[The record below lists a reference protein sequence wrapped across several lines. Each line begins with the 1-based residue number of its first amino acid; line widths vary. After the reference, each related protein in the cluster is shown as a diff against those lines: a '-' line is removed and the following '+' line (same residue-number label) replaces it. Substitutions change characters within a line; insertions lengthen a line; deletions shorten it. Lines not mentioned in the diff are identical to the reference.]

1 MRPRH
6 WDSLSTELA
15 LDLHPDKSYTLDKAL
30 KQGLLG
36 HLEVLSKTADV
47 ASKEY
52 SIEQVGLVDAAAI
65 DYSIQLQILQGALTR

>member
-6 WDSLSTELA
+6 WDSLSAELA
-15 LDLHPDKSYTLDKAL
+15 LELHPDKAYTLDKAL

-52 SIEQVGLVDAAAI
+52 SIEQVRYWVLLHSGGCRSFCCAEL
-65 DYSIQLQILQGALTR
+65 

>member
-6 WDSLSTELA
+6 WDSLSAELA
-15 LDLHPDKSYTLDKAL
+15 LDLHPDKAYTLDTAL
-30 KQGLLG
+30 KQRLLG

-52 SIEQVGLVDAAAI
+52 SIEQV
-65 DYSIQLQILQGALTR
+65 RC

>member
-1 MRPRH
+1 MPAQALRNPGMRPRH
-6 WDSLSTELA
+6 WDSLSAELG
-15 LDLHPDKSYTLDKAL
+15 LDLHPDKAYTLDQAL

-52 SIEQVGLVDAAAI
+52 SIEQVH
-65 DYSIQLQILQGALTR
+65 